1 MTLIFYIT
9 LKGPKEDGN
18 KFKYQFSFLK
28 VTKKARKIAYYLLLI
43 ENMTIGVNLSEL
55 VFNKVIKS
63 DEIEAFFEGEVSNEV
78 KEFVTNLNLRYR
90 DLTKDEFNLHKN
102 KCLDYIHKEIIPSGP
117 KRQKIWDKG
126 WGQNLSDV
134 IKKGIVKIHCCNKI
148 LGSGYHEGWTFLRWE
163 KLV

>member
-1 MTLIFYIT
+1 M
-9 LKGPKEDGN
+9 
-18 KFKYQFSFLK
+18 
-28 VTKKARKIAYYLLLI
+28 
-43 ENMTIGVNLSEL
+43 SEL
-55 VFNKVIKS
+55 VFNEVIKS
-63 DEIEAFFEGEVSNEV
+63 DEIEAIFEGEVSNEV

-134 IKKGIVKIHCCNKI
+134 IKKGIVKIQCCNKI